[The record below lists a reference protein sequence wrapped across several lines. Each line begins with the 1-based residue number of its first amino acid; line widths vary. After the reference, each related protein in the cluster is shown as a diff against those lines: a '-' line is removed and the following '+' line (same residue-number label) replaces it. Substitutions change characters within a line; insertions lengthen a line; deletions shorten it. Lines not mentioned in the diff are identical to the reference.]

1 VGVIPLLHDLSGER
15 VLVFGGGSVGARRAR
30 TFTEEASVVVLSPAF
45 ADEGF
50 GGAERVRAAPAPEAV
65 PGWFD
70 RVEPAVAVAATDDP
84 AVNDAV
90 ERAAGER
97 GVLYNRADRAGERD
111 PHNVAVPATV
121 RDGDAVVAV
130 STGVPALTRALRER
144 IEPELAGAGAM
155 AALASDLRGR
165 LREQYPPAQR
175 RAALRA
181 VVRSE
186 QVQNALAGGGESA
199 EKTADRV
206 AHAAADRA
214 GDRPGSNDG

>member
-1 VGVIPLLHDLSGER
+1 MIPLLHDLSGER
-15 VLVFGGGSVGARRAR
+15 VLVFGGGQVGARRAR
-30 TFTEEASVVVLSPAF
+30 AFAAEASVIVLSPAF
-45 ADEGF
+45 ADEEF
-50 GGAERVRAAPAPEAV
+50 GDAERIRAAPGPDAI

-70 RVEPAVAVAATDDP
+70 RVIPAVVVAATDDA

-90 ERAAGER
+90 ERVADER

-111 PHNVAVPATV
+111 PHNVAVPAIV
-121 RDGDAVVAV
+121 RDDDAVVAV

-144 IEPELAGAGAM
+144 IEPELTDAGAM
-155 AALASDLRGR
+155 AALAGDLRKR

-186 QVQNALAGGGESA
+186 QVQNALARGDENA
-199 EKTADRV
+199 RQIADRI
-206 AHAAADRA
+206 ARAAAERA
-214 GDRPGSNDG
+214 GDRPGSNDR

>member
-1 VGVIPLLHDLSGER
+1 VIPLLHDLAGER

-30 TFTEEASVVVLSPAF
+30 TFAAEASVVVLSPGF
-45 ADEGF
+45 VDESF
-50 GGAERVRAAPAPEAV
+50 GGAQRVRTAPTSEAV

-70 RVEPAVAVAATDDP
+70 RVEPAVAVAATDDT

-90 ERAAGER
+90 ERAADER
-97 GVLYNRADRAGERD
+97 GVLYNRADRAGERA
-111 PHNVAVPATV
+111 PRNVAVPATV

-155 AALASDLRGR
+155 AALASDLRER
-165 LREQYPPAQR
+165 LRGEYPPAER

-186 QVQNALAGGGESA
+186 QVQNALARGDETA
-199 EKTADRV
+199 EQTADRL
-206 AHAAADRA
+206 ARATAAT
-214 GDRPGSNDG
+214 GSGNDDG